1 MNWYEMEYT
10 GEDGCVYVWYAYA
23 SMPSYARNAAIWHAT
38 PAVDGFLRVEVCCE
52 DDVLTDRTHDLCPA
66 D

>member
-1 MNWYEMEYT
+1 
-10 GEDGCVYVWYAYA
+10 VWYAYA